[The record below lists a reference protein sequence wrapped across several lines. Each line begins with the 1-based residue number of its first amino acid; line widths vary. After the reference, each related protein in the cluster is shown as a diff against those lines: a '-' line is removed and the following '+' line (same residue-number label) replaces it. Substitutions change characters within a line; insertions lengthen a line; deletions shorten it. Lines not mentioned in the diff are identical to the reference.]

1 MDVVCNGL
9 AAVFLVARMVILLPC
24 GRDISPTE
32 FERMAGKGASKKWKV
47 RAARSHRAGSGWGGG
62 GCKRQLDGWAGGG
75 WWAAKD
81 GSGTGVLH
89 SSGTELD
96 CTLILS
102 LQLTA

>member
-62 GCKRQLDGWAGGG
+62 GLQATAGRLGRGG
-75 WWAAKD
+75 LV
-81 GSGTGVLH
+81 GG
-89 SSGTELD
+89 
-96 CTLILS
+96 
-102 LQLTA
+102 

>member
-62 GCKRQLDGWAGGG
+62 GAASDSWTVGPGGAGGRLKMG
-75 WWAAKD
+75 VGL
-81 GSGTGVLH
+81 GSCILVELNWIVL
-89 SSGTELD
+89 
-96 CTLILS
+96 
-102 LQLTA
+102 